1 MNNGSGPTIFD
12 LARNNTRA
20 KLYLGAVVSADTKVL
35 ACHSPFIIAVK
46 ICRGQGST
54 AGT

>member
-1 MNNGSGPTIFD
+1 MKNGSGPTIFD

-35 ACHSPFIIAVK
+35 ACHSPS
-46 ICRGQGST
+46 ST
-54 AGT
+54 FPDLPRVL